1 MAIIRRLKEVKNN
14 KLHDAILLT
23 TLVDNNKY
31 KFIKI
36 YVDPDKECAIYFKGR
51 LSYRDIQSFFFNLR
65 DDITSSSKIEDEK
78 IKALREFEYDYDNN
92 ITALYTRD
100 GWKYSK

>member
-1 MAIIRRLKEVKNN
+1 MAIIRRLKEVKNS

-31 KFIKI
+31 TFIKVYI
-36 YVDPDKECAIYFKGR
+36 DPNKECAIYFKGL
-51 LSYRDIQSFFFNLR
+51 LSYRDIQAFFFNLR

-92 ITALYTRD
+92 TTAIYTRD
-100 GWKYSK
+100 GWKY

>member
-31 KFIKI
+31 KFIKV
-36 YVDPDKECAIYFKGR
+36 YVDPNKECAIYFKGH

-92 ITALYTRD
+92 TTAIYTRD

>member
-1 MAIIRRLKEVKNN
+1 MAIIRELNKVENN

-31 KFIKI
+31 KFDRL
-36 YVDPDKECAIYFKGR
+36 YVDPNNECAIYFKG
-51 LSYRDIQSFFFNLR
+51 LLPYKDVQSFFFNLR
-65 DDITSSSKIEDEK
+65 DDITSSSRIEDESIETFK
-78 IKALREFEYDYDNN
+78 DYEYNYDDN
-92 ITALYTRD
+92 ITAIYTKD